1 MDTNETIRQIL
12 TIWANGGWV
21 MYPLALLSVLLYATV
36 FQTLLYLRG
45 TNLGRFDA
53 DKWNAWVRE
62 PESGEGRVGE
72 ILRYVLGGK
81 MTQKSIRNRFDE
93 VRISMVGMI
102 ERRTVFVSSLVAT
115 APLMG
120 LLGTVIGMLLTF
132 AALSQ
137 GGGSDTA
144 GMVADGIRKA
154 LITTQTGLTIALPG
168 VFFVMVIRRKRH
180 SIEAHIARLESM
192 TLSQLKVE

>member
-1 MDTNETIRQIL
+1 MQFGVQDIL

-21 MYPLALLSVLLYATV
+21 MYPLALLSLLLYSTAI
-36 FQTLLYLRG
+36 QTLLYLNR
-45 TNLGRFDA
+45 TNLGKVDVNLWRGWA
-53 DKWNAWVRE
+53 QNPENA
-62 PESGEGRVGE
+62 EGRVGE
-72 ILRYVLGGK
+72 ILRYVLVDNLS
-81 MTQKSIRNRFDE
+81 QKQIRNRFEE
-93 VRISMVGMI
+93 VRMSMLGMI

-137 GGGSDTA
+137 GGGADTA
-144 GMVADGIRKA
+144 GMVAEGIRKA

-168 VFFVMVIRRKRH
+168 VFFVMIIRRKRH
-180 SIEAHIARLESM
+180 AIEAHISRLESM
-192 TLSQLKVE
+192 TLSQLKVD

>member
-1 MDTNETIRQIL
+1 MNTQETIQQVL
-12 TIWANGGWV
+12 TIWSNGGWV
-21 MYPLALLSVLLYATV
+21 MYPLGLLSIMLYSTAI
-36 FQTLLYLRG
+36 QTLLYLRT
-45 TNLGRFDA
+45 TNLGKVDIE
-53 DKWNAWVRE
+53 KWQEWVRD
-62 PESGEGRVGE
+62 PQKGEGRVGE
-72 ILRYVLGGK
+72 ILRYTLSGHH
-81 MTQKSIRNRFDE
+81 TQKTIRNRFEE
-93 VRISMVGMI
+93 VRMSMIGMI

-180 SIEAHIARLESM
+180 GIEAHIARLESM